1 MSKSLPSFAKP
12 DESRSANMRSIRS
25 AGNRTTELRL
35 RSLLVRSGIQGWK
48 VTPRGVFGKPDFVF
62 PKDRIAIFID
72 GCFWHACPKCGHTPK
87 TNSKYWNAK
96 IERNKQRDKRIS
108 AQLRRSGFTVLRIW
122 ECDLRKNPNGCLRRV
137 LAPVLSSRA

>member
-1 MSKSLPSFAKP
+1 MSKSLPSFTKP

-35 RSLLVRSGIQGWK
+35 RSLFIRSGIQGWK
-48 VTPRGVFGKPDFVF
+48 VTPQGILGKPDFLF
-62 PKDRIAIFID
+62 PKHNVAIFID

-87 TNSKYWNAK
+87 TNRKYWSAK

-108 AQLRRSGFTVLRIW
+108 NQLRRSGFTVVRIW
-122 ECDLRKNPNGCLRRV
+122 ECALKRDPNGCLTRVMARV
-137 LAPVLSSRA
+137 LLSRA